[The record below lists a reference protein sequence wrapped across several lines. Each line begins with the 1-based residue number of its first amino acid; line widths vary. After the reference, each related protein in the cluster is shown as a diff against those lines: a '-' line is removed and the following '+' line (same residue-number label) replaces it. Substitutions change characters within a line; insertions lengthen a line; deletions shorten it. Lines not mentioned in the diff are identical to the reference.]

1 MDKPKS
7 FRIEAAGWGFWLV
20 STIVLSIPFVYA
32 AYQVTE
38 DHLSRE
44 IPLAL
49 GLIGAAMAGAFVT
62 LIANTIIQRIHER
75 KKAAARK
82 QSRSKHKK

>member
-20 STIVLSIPFVYA
+20 STIVLAIPFVYA
-32 AYQVTE
+32 SYQVTE

-49 GLIGAAMAGAFVT
+49 GIIGAAMAGAIVT
-62 LIANTIIQRIHER
+62 YIANTIIQRSYERRKAAER
-75 KKAAARK
+75 KQNKP
-82 QSRSKHKK
+82 KHKK

>member
-7 FRIEAAGWGFWLV
+7 FRIEAAGWGFWIV
-20 STIVLSIPFVYA
+20 STIVLAIPFVYA
-32 AYQVTE
+32 SYQVTE

-49 GLIGAAMAGAFVT
+49 GIIGAAISGAVVTFV
-62 LIANTIIQRIHER
+62 ANTIIQRNADRRKAAER
-75 KKAAARK
+75 KQTK
-82 QSRSKHKK
+82 SKHKK

>member
-7 FRIEAAGWGFWLV
+7 FRIEAAGWSFWFA

-38 DHLSRE
+38 EHLSRE

-49 GLIGAAMAGAFVT
+49 GIIGAGMAGAFVT
-62 LIANTIIQRIHER
+62 FIANTIIQRIHER
-75 KKAAARK
+75 QKAVERK
-82 QSRSKHKK
+82 QTKAKHKK